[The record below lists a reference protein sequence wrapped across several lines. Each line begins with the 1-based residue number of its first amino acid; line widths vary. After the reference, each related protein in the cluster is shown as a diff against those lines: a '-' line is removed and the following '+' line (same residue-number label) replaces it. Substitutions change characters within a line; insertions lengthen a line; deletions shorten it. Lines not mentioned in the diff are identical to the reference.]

1 MVDEFNV
8 MAKRN
13 LVWILAVIL
22 LIMLFWQMPD
32 AANRKDTFYQTFI
45 PLADISSQVKK
56 NYVEPVDDEKLL
68 EGAIQGMLQKLDPF
82 SRYIPPSELANFDNQ
97 TTGTIQGIGIFPE
110 ERSEFLTV
118 LSPLEDS
125 PAFKAGILPGDQIL
139 RIDGQ
144 TTKNM
149 TWEDA
154 AKLLAGEVGSKL
166 TLEVRHELT
175 GVIEQITV
183 VRDTIH
189 VFSVKG
195 YVRNR
200 DGAWDYRIDPENKIG
215 YIRITSFL
223 TNTWDELDQ
232 AYHQLI
238 RQGARGVIL
247 DLRFNP
253 GGLLDTAVKVADRFL
268 NEGIIVST
276 KGKFQEEVVWRAT
289 PENTYSPLP
298 LVVLVNNYTA
308 SAAEIVSGALKD
320 HKRSTVIGVRTYGKG
335 SVQKLISLEN
345 GYGAI
350 KLTTAYYYLPNG
362 QNIHRRPGDK
372 IWGVEPD
379 MIVPV
384 SVEEQLAIKDS
395 RRKADVFWG
404 KLPDTMAADDKKMD
418 KCKPVPLWI
427 DTQLKA
433 AIDVLT
439 ETLTTKSNEESQ
451 AQILETRVSG
461 DE

>member
-1 MVDEFNV
+1 MS
-8 MAKRN
+8 KRN

-32 AANRKDTFYQTFI
+32 AANRKDTYYQTFL
-45 PLADISSQVKK
+45 PLADISTQVKK
-56 NYVEPVDDEKLL
+56 NYVESVDDQKLL

-82 SRYIPPSELANFDNQ
+82 SRYIPPGELATFDNQ

-125 PAFKAGILPGDQIL
+125 PAFKAGILPGDQIM
-139 RIDGQ
+139 RINGEP
-144 TTKNM
+144 TKNM

-154 AKLLAGEVGSKL
+154 AKLLTGDVGTKV

-175 GVIEQITV
+175 GVVEPITL
-183 VRDTIH
+183 VREMIH
-189 VFSVKG
+189 VYSVKG
-195 YVRNR
+195 YIRNR
-200 DGAWDYRIDPENKIG
+200 DGEWDYMIDPKNKIG

-223 TNTWDELDQ
+223 TNTADELDKAYTRLVEEGVQ
-232 AYHQLI
+232 A
-238 RQGARGVIL
+238 VIL
-247 DLRFNP
+247 DLRFDP

-268 NEGIIVST
+268 DEGPIVST
-276 KGKFQEEVVWRAT
+276 KGKFQEEVVWSAT
-289 PENTYSPLP
+289 NENTYVPIP
-298 LVVLVNNYTA
+298 VAVLINSYTA

-320 HKRSTVIGVRTYGKG
+320 HKRATVIGVRSYGKG

-372 IWGVEPD
+372 KWGVDPD
-379 MIVPV
+379 IIVPIG
-384 SVEEQLAIKDS
+384 VEDQLAIKES
-395 RRKADVFWG
+395 RAKADVFWG
-404 KLPDTMAADDKKMD
+404 KLPETMSCDSKMMD
-418 KCKPVPLWI
+418 KCKPVPLMI
-427 DTQLKA
+427 DKQLKK
-433 AIDVLT
+433 AIDVLVG
-439 ETLTTKSNEESQ
+439 ELSKKSTTQPATQ
-451 AQILETRVSG
+451 ATQSSETRATKN
-461 DE
+461 E